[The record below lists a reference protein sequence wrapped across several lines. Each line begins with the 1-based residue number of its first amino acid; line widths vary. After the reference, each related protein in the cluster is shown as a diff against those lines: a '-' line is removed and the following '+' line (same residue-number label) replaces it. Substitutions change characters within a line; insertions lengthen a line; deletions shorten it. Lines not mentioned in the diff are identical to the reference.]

1 MSTNSIMTLK
11 PEQNGSVFSDMMKT
25 VLVILF
31 TFFAGIA
38 FGQDAQIQK
47 ILEAF
52 DRRDYTQVRYLSDK
66 FDESNLQITN
76 RLDSLNFSLFQ
87 LVNFY
92 TSEKSL
98 LRSSPVYERKYKQ
111 ALLFLED
118 NNLENFL
125 PAFYVNYAYTYF
137 KEHSDSSMEML
148 KKAIVIEREGKNK
161 SHVISAANFSDA
173 LYLLDL
179 LARAYDETYED
190 QWAMEYI
197 QLYESNDHGM
207 KIIPNQLLEKFK
219 NIANSEFYDDQI
231 RAKYCIDAFQ
241 LIQSESKI
249 NFDDELISD
258 LLRFP
263 RKMLYEKGNST
274 PLQIII
280 ENFSP
285 LLPSIER
292 TINESY
298 IDGFD
303 TSSWSY
309 FKEHYIALDTLD
321 LDATPWLKSNIVN
334 VFLYYLDTINKKYS
348 DSEKGNYNP
357 TFRLEYF
364 DLWYKHNKKYGTRIN
379 ELNALGN
386 LMLLKNNYDV
396 FYPEYDNMI
405 IEKLFHDATMD
416 VLYNYP
422 DENILSNDL
431 MTALKFRFGSIYQNF
446 DSLEKVEKDIE
457 KIFYTFKSKN
467 SYSNFVDFADSY
479 WSWIM
484 GWAESLNKSKI
495 EESRNGMLAIL
506 NESPSAE
513 DISLRIKM
521 CYNTKDLNHERLI
534 AEDLYSSGAISQLRF
549 EELQG
554 EILAQLYYQIDAS
567 EKNARILHDFIID
580 NYSKIP
586 SIKYYLTDAMQIAI
600 KFRFSHALPEL
611 SNKVLEFLNENFENM
626 QVAKQYY
633 FYLTLGDFYD
643 YIGRDNDATLFYF
656 QARAN
661 PYHWQW
667 SGSVEF
673 IFRDLNLLQKMI
685 NSQLKQNLSEDARNS
700 YSDYLESYHL
710 VDSIFKNPMKIG
722 DPLPKKLLIPYTQ
735 SRMDMGRRIAFYEGD
750 IATQAAF
757 IDEMIN
763 YERKNPYWGMEQLY
777 WMKLDVSVQANEISP
792 QLARQQLD
800 SLYLSNNLE
809 KDDNYYRRISSFGIE
824 DQNYF
829 NVKLSE
835 FSKKLEQLN
844 TINDL
849 SFENQIEVL
858 KSLAVSL
865 ESLEVSGIQ
874 NSFYQE
880 PNKLRQIIEFR
891 LVLDD
896 FDKYNSRLLNLS
908 DEQADKYFEL
918 LNQRYNLNIDDNDYL
933 ELKQKINEFDIFQ
946 QSIKSKITSAKPITL
961 DKLQENLLDHQAYI
975 RILQLRGNNDEYYA
989 FITTNNELKVIKLNE
1004 GSIAE
1009 KVNYYHRQSV
1019 NKANDKNSYS
1029 FFFDQI
1035 QKSLP
1040 SHIEEL
1046 FIKNDSD
1053 YNNINFE
1060 AIWNPEREKYVFDY
1074 LKINYVERPSSILNY
1089 NDSLEFNNAF
1099 LFGNPNFYGNSEEN
1113 IELKSS
1119 VRSGLN
1125 LLPYTKTEIESINR
1139 ILLENDIQ
1147 TVVSDF
1153 NDSTEDYFY
1162 THSNANI
1169 LHLATHGFYID
1180 NDTYNRYNYGLL
1192 AYGARDVLQ
1201 NDFQR
1206 VNRADGVI
1214 FGGEIVLSNLTKSE
1228 LVILS
1233 ACETGVGTTGFFGGE
1248 NLANAFLRA
1257 GAKNVI
1263 STIWPVD
1270 DKVTFEFMNEFYR
1283 NLMKGKNVAES
1294 LRQTKLNIKNKY
1306 PHPYYWAPFVLTQNR
1321 ISDE

>member
-1 MSTNSIMTLK
+1 
-11 PEQNGSVFSDMMKT
+11 MKK
-25 VLVILF
+25 VLVVLF
-31 TFFAGIA
+31 TFFGGIA
-38 FGQDAQIQK
+38 LGQDAQIQK

-52 DRRDYTQVRYLSDK
+52 DRHNYIEVRNLVNTL
-66 FDESNLQITN
+66 DESNLQIKN
-76 RLDSLNFSLFQ
+76 KLDSLNFSFYQ

-98 LRSSPVYERKYKQ
+98 LRSSPVYERKYKL
-111 ALLFLED
+111 ALQFLRD
-118 NNLENFL
+118 NNLDYFL
-125 PAFYVNYAYTYF
+125 PAFYVHYAYTYF
-137 KEHSDSSMEML
+137 ALEEHLDSSMKML
-148 KKAIVIEREGKNK
+148 KKAILIEREGKNK
-161 SHVISAANFSDA
+161 SHVTSAANLSDA
-173 LYLLDL
+173 LHLLDI

-207 KIIPNQLLEKFK
+207 KIIPNQLLKKFR
-219 NIANSEFYDDQI
+219 NITNSEFYDDQK
-231 RAKYCIDAFQ
+231 RAKYCINAFQ
-241 LIQSESKI
+241 IMQSESKI
-249 NFDDELISD
+249 NVDNEMISD

-263 RKMLYEKGNST
+263 RKMLYEKGNSA

-280 ENFSP
+280 ENFSH
-285 LLPSIER
+285 LLPSIENA
-292 TINESY
+292 INESY
-298 IDGFD
+298 IDGFN
-303 TSSWSY
+303 TSSWSN
-309 FKEHYIALDTLD
+309 FKEHYIALDAVD
-321 LDATPWLKSNIVN
+321 LDAAVWLKSNIEY
-334 VFLYYLDTINKKYS
+334 VFLNYLHTINEKYS

-357 TFRLEYF
+357 NFRLEYF
-364 DLWYKHNKKYGTRIN
+364 DLWYKHNKRYGGRIY

-386 LMLLKNNYDV
+386 LMLLKNNYDL
-396 FYPEYDNMI
+396 FYPEYDNLKL
-405 IEKLFHDATMD
+405 EKLFHDANLD
-416 VLYNYP
+416 ILFNYP

-431 MTALKFRFGSIYQNF
+431 MTVIKFRFSSIYQNF
-446 DSLEKVEKDIE
+446 ESLEEVENDLE
-457 KIFYTFKSKN
+457 KIIKAFKSKN
-467 SYSNFVDFADSY
+467 SYLNFVDFAQSY
-479 WSWIM
+479 WNWTTEI
-484 GWAESLNKSKI
+484 AEKADLSKI
-495 EESRNGMLAIL
+495 KEARNEMLVYL
-506 NESPSAE
+506 NESASAA
-513 DISLRIKM
+513 DLSLRINL
-521 CYNTKDLNHERLI
+521 CYNLKDLEHEKSTVQK
-534 AEDLYSSGAISQLRF
+534 LYSSGAISQPKF
-549 EELQG
+549 EELQF
-554 EILAQLYYQIDAS
+554 EILAQLYYKIDAS
-567 EKNARILHDFIID
+567 EKNARALHDYILE

-586 SIKYYLTDAMQIAI
+586 SIKYYLNDAMQIAI
-600 KFRFSHALPEL
+600 KFKFSHALPEL
-611 SNKVLEFLNENFENM
+611 SNKVLEFLNEYFENLPEIN
-626 QVAKQYY
+626 KYY
-633 FYLTLGDFYD
+633 FYRTLGDFYD
-643 YIGRDNDATLFYF
+643 YIGRDNDATLFYL

-661 PYHWQW
+661 PHHWQW
-667 SGSVEF
+667 DGSMEF

-710 VDSIFKNPMKIG
+710 VDSIFKNPIKIG

-763 YERKNPYWGMEQLY
+763 YERINPYWGMEQLY

-792 QLARQQLD
+792 ERALQQLD
-800 SLYLSNNLE
+800 SLYLTNNLK
-809 KDDNYYRRISSFGIE
+809 KDDNYYRRISSFGFK

-835 FSKKLEQLN
+835 FYKKLEQLN
-844 TINDL
+844 TISDL

-865 ESLEVSGIQ
+865 ELLETLGIQ

-880 PNKLRQIIEFR
+880 PHKLRQIIEFR

-908 DEQADKYFEL
+908 EDQANKYFEL
-918 LNQRYNLNIDDNDYL
+918 LNQRYNLNIDDYSYL

-946 QSIKSKITSAKPITL
+946 QSIKSQITLAKPVTL
-961 DKLQENLLDHQAYI
+961 DYLQENLLNHQAYI
-975 RILQLRGNNDEYYA
+975 RILQLRSNNDEYYA
-989 FITTNNELKVIKLNE
+989 FITTNNELKVIKLSE
-1004 GSIAE
+1004 GSIAA
-1009 KVNYYHRQSV
+1009 KVNYYHRKSV
-1019 NKANDKNSYS
+1019 NKADDKNSYS
-1029 FFFDQI
+1029 FFFDEI

-1040 SHIEEL
+1040 SHINEL

-1060 AIWNPEREKYVFDY
+1060 SIWNPESEKYVLEY
-1074 LKINYVERPSSILNY
+1074 LKINYVERPSSIFNY
-1089 NDSLEFNNAF
+1089 TDRLDLNNAF
-1099 LFGNPNFYGNSEEN
+1099 LFGNPNFYGTSKEN

-1125 LLPYTKTEIESINR
+1125 LLPYTKTEIESING
-1139 ILLENDIQ
+1139 ILLDNNIQ

-1153 NDSTEDYFY
+1153 NDSTENNFY
-1162 THSNANI
+1162 NNANANI
-1169 LHLATHGFYID
+1169 LHVATHGFYID
-1180 NDTYNRYNYGLL
+1180 NDEFSRYNFGLL
-1192 AYGARDVLQ
+1192 ASGARDVLQ

-1206 VNRADGVI
+1206 VTRADGII
-1214 FGGEIVLSNLTKSE
+1214 FGREIIFSNLTKSE

-1283 NLMKGKNVAES
+1283 NLMREKNVAES

-1306 PHPYYWAPFVLTQNR
+1306 PHPYFWAPFVLTQNR
-1321 ISDE
+1321 ITND